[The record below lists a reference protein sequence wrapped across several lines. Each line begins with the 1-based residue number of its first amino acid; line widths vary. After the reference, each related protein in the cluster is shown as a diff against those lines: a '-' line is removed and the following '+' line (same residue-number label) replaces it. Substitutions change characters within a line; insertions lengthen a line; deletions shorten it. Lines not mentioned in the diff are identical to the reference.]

1 MKKKLM
7 KISAILMMLILIA
20 VSAAFPVKAVADGGN
35 SQAAGFTVGIILDDA
50 ASGSDYNAAYQ
61 KDYGKLQYTYD
72 NNTWYDINVSSANV
86 TVSKS
91 DNGNGRLKY
100 TLVVSDNS
108 VKVKCSAVSGKRAV
122 STGAQLSGN
131 GEITFTSGAETH
143 IEFKDDAGQGGQN
156 PPVQGNHI
164 DIRVDGLADN
174 NAKVQYKLKNASVWE
189 DLTAG
194 MKSIQYTEGDVYVVK
209 VTYDESK
216 YMVQNPDGLLSGDGV
231 LKNGREYEIK
241 NSGEYAI
248 QIDRKVNTVTWNS
261 DDRLGEDAKVSHGT
275 VEILSA
281 VKPGETGQW
290 SGLTPVEGNNSQNN
304 KDGRVV
310 IEPGSI
316 VTVKLTPEYGYQFV
330 AGSLNGNT
338 VTAGSDI
345 STFTFTMPDTNLHLS
360 AVFAKTDD
368 ICSVQADGIESASIA
383 GGASVIASGN
393 LRLTVKDSELTDV
406 QKATMGNSSAGQGVT
421 LSSWV
426 ELDLEQIVNK
436 GNTTDVWTNKLE
448 ELNNKVT
455 ITLNVGKGLDASKE
469 YVVIRE
475 HKGEYEKL
483 PATYNKAEGTLT
495 FQSDRFSEYAIGTV
509 EKSAEITTGGDTT
522 EGDTT
527 GQQSEDVT
535 KTGDSNAIYYISI
548 MMLVAGAALI
558 VSLKKLQKL

>member
-1 MKKKLM
+1 MKKKLT
-7 KISAILMMLILIA
+7 KISAVLMMLILIA
-20 VSAAFPVKAVADGGN
+20 ASAAFPVKAVADGSN
-35 SQAAGFTVGIILDDA
+35 SQTSGFTVEIILDDA
-50 ASGSDYNAAYQ
+50 ASDSAYDDTYQ
-61 KDYGKLQYTYD
+61 KNYGKVQYTYD
-72 NNTWYDINVSSANV
+72 NNTWYDISASSDNV
-86 TVSKS
+86 TISKG

-100 TLVVSDNS
+100 TLVVNDNS
-108 VKVKCSAVSGKRAV
+108 VKIKCSAVSGKRAV
-122 STGAQLSGN
+122 SSGAQLSGD

-164 DIRVDGLADN
+164 DIRVDGLTDD
-174 NAKVQYKLKNASVWE
+174 NAKVQYKLKNASAWE
-189 DLTAG
+189 ELAAG

-216 YMVQNPDGLLSGDGV
+216 YMVQNPDGLLSADGV
-231 LKNGREYEIK
+231 LKNGTEYEIK
-241 NSGEYAI
+241 NSGEYTI

-290 SGLTPVEGNNSQNN
+290 SGLTQVEGNNSQNN
-304 KDGRVV
+304 KEGRVV

-330 AGSLNGNT
+330 SGSLNGNT

-368 ICSVQADGIESASIA
+368 ICSVQADGIGSASIA

-393 LRLTVKDSELTDV
+393 LRLTVKDSGLTDV
-406 QKATMGNSSAGQGVT
+406 QKATIGNSSAGQGVT
-421 LSSWV
+421 FTNWV
-426 ELDLEQIVNK
+426 ELDLEQVVNK
-436 GNTTDVWTNKLE
+436 GNTTDVWANKLE

-455 ITLNVGKGLDASKE
+455 ITLNVGTALDASKE
-469 YVVIRE
+469 YVVVRE

-483 PATYNKAEGTLT
+483 PATYNKDEGTLT

-509 EKSAEITTGGDTT
+509 EKSSEITTG
-522 EGDTT
+522 GDTT
-527 GQQSEDVT
+527 GQQSEDAT
-535 KTGDSNAIYYISI
+535 KTGDSNVIYYISI
-548 MMLVAGAALI
+548 MMLAAGAALI